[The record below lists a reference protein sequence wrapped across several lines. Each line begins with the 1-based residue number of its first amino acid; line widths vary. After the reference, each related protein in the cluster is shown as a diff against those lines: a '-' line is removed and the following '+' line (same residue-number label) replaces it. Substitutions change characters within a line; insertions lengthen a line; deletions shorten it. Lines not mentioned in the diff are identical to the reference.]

1 MWLSAPLRTTRA
13 MVSAQNCEPG
23 SSSMPRRQSYSSCR
37 ILFTLSDCVWLR
49 ISMSY
54 QSRVKSSSG
63 IGDHTTP
70 AVQEVLVSGS
80 NVMSPLRSRWKPS
93 FEKSRSEEHTSELQ
107 SLMRISYAVLCLK
120 NNNTHLHTR
129 HHYTS

>member
-80 NVMSPLRSRWKPS
+80 NV
-93 FEKSRSEEHTSELQ
+93 RSEEHTSELQ
-107 SLMRISYAVLCLK
+107 SLMRNSYAVFCLK
-120 NNNTHLHTR
+120 KKKKT
-129 HHYTS
+129 